1 MQRRTVRR
9 DQSGYRAKALAPAA
23 TEFGILRVHSGHQAG
38 DLWQRGRRGQQT
50 DSDQQ
55 EEVLVDIVGGGAA
68 SPRASGPS
76 ASPLPEGP
84 GSPLTPRLPARRLRG

>member
-55 EEVLVDIVGGGAA
+55 EEVLVDIGG
-68 SPRASGPS
+68 
-76 ASPLPEGP
+76 EV
-84 GSPLTPRLPARRLRG
+84 PA